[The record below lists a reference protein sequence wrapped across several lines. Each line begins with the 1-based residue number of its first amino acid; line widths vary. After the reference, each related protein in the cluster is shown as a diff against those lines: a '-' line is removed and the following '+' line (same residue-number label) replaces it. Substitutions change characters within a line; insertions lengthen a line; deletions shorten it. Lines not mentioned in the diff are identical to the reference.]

1 MPDYSAWLAGLTAG
15 RQQQREMR
23 GREGKR
29 RKGNWEHGL
38 RIHKKLSMLR
48 GAYSDNRGLHP
59 EEEQDQSE
67 RGRKSREREGIKRG
81 KRWGKEGKRG

>member
-1 MPDYSAWLAGLTAG
+1 MVGWPVS
-15 RQQQREMR
+15 REAATEGEREGER
-23 GREGKR
+23 GRGGE
-29 RKGNWEHGL
+29 GNWEHGL

-67 RGRKSREREGIKRG
+67 GE
-81 KRWGKEGKRG
+81 KE

>member
-1 MPDYSAWLAGLTAG
+1 MVGWPDS
-15 RQQQREMR
+15 REAATEGEGGGGR
-23 GREGKR
+23 GREGE
-29 RKGNWEHGL
+29 GNWEHGL

-67 RGRKSREREGIKRG
+67 RGRKSREREGIRRGRGDGLKRG
-81 KRWGKEGKRG
+81 

>member
-1 MPDYSAWLAGLTAG
+1 MVGWPDS
-15 RQQQREMR
+15 REAATE
-23 GREGKR
+23 GEREGKR
-29 RKGNWEHGL
+29 EGERSEGNWEHGL

-67 RGRKSREREGIKRG
+67 RGTKSREREGIKRG

>member
-1 MPDYSAWLAGLTAG
+1 MVGWPDS
-15 RQQQREMR
+15 REAATERER
-23 GREGKR
+23 GRRREGAR

-81 KRWGKEGKRG
+81 RGDGLKRG